1 VPYSLPGVLLADE
14 RTRLQVPLDAVN
26 YPVAPEGL
34 ELQQVHVYVRH
45 GERTPVGVRMAGA
58 PASIPE
64 HWMMCKTARR
74 FRAAVFAPPP
84 VKGDAQADGEF
95 KEDTQ
100 WMRKT
105 VERAD
110 GSTADGEW
118 YAMFSYSCKFGL
130 WLSQRTACSA
140 S

>member
-1 VPYSLPGVLLADE
+1 VSLYVLDILLHLQLLIHVP
-14 RTRLQVPLDAVN
+14 QVPLDSAT
-26 YPVAPEGL
+26 YPLAPEGL

-45 GERTPVGVRMAGA
+45 GERTPVGVRMAKP

-74 FRAAVFAPPP
+74 FRAAVFASPPLVP
-84 VKGDAQADGEF
+84 NADEGGASGTF
-95 KEDTQ
+95 KEGTL

-110 GSTADGEW
+110 GTTAEGEW
-118 YAMFSYSCKFGL
+118 
-130 WLSQRTACSA
+130 
-140 S
+140 